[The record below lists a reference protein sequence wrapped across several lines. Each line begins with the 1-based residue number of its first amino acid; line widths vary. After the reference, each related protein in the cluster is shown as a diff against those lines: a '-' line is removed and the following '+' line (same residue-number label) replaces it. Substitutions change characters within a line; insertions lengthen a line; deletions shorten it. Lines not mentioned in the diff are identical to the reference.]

1 MNNDN
6 WLDDIRNKMTDFE
19 LDEPSG
25 LWERI
30 ETHRADR
37 QQITPINRNGHR
49 RGAVLSWL
57 VAATLLTAIMLSG
70 LHFFK
75 PESKVDMTAARLAK
89 DVSDNTLISPVNS
102 EQNLA
107 QTLPQSIGNRISRAN
122 ALTAAV
128 CQASQSSSAAQ
139 LTDDEPANQNPAGKD
154 NENAENSETSPSADN
169 ACNRINTEYAE
180 STVSASDSHNVRE
193 RVSVGI
199 FTSGSIGNGMS
210 GPSNNSG
217 NKSLSGLMSDPT
229 KNPDDGPVVQSQ
241 APESGSS
248 NTRNSRMQHH
258 QPIRVGLTVA
268 YPISTRLSLESGLTY
283 SRLRSDVDATE
294 ANISFSGEQ
303 TLHYIGIPLNLKCR
317 LASVR
322 QFKFYASAGILA
334 EKCVAGKLSGHKFI
348 NEQAGAEENTDIHE
362 KKLQWSLNAAAGA
375 QLSITPDLG
384 IFIEPGISYYP
395 DNGSDI
401 SSIYK
406 DRPLNF
412 NLNLGLRLTLGK

>member
-199 FTSGSIGNGMS
+199 F
-210 GPSNNSG
+210 
-217 NKSLSGLMSDPT
+217 
-229 KNPDDGPVVQSQ
+229 
-241 APESGSS
+241 
-248 NTRNSRMQHH
+248 
-258 QPIRVGLTVA
+258 
-268 YPISTRLSLESGLTY
+268 LSL
-283 SRLRSDVDATE
+283 
-294 ANISFSGEQ
+294 
-303 TLHYIGIPLNLKCR
+303 
-317 LASVR
+317 
-322 QFKFYASAGILA
+322 
-334 EKCVAGKLSGHKFI
+334 
-348 NEQAGAEENTDIHE
+348 IH
-362 KKLQWSLNAAAGA
+362 
-375 QLSITPDLG
+375 I
-384 IFIEPGISYYP
+384 
-395 DNGSDI
+395 
-401 SSIYK
+401 
-406 DRPLNF
+406 
-412 NLNLGLRLTLGK
+412 

>member
-19 LDEPSG
+19 LNEPSG

-30 ETHRADR
+30 ETQLADR
-37 QQITPINRNGHR
+37 QQISPINRSGHR

-57 VAATLLTAIMLSG
+57 VAASLLTAVMLSG
-70 LHFFK
+70 LYFLK
-75 PESKVDMTAARLAK
+75 PESKVDMTATRLAK
-89 DVSDNTLISPVNS
+89 DASGNTLLNPVKS
-102 EQNLA
+102 EQTLA
-107 QTLPQSIGNRISRAN
+107 QTLPQNIGSRINRAN
-122 ALTAAV
+122 APTAAD
-128 CQASQSSSAAQ
+128 CQASQSSAAVKQ
-139 LTDDEPANQNPAGKD
+139 TNDKPANQDSDRKSN
-154 NENAENSETSPSADN
+154 ENSENSEKSPAAPKTVNSMAMD
-169 ACNRINTEYAE
+169 CTEPA
-180 STVSASDSHNVRE
+180 VSATDSHNARK

-199 FTSGSIGNGMS
+199 FTSGSIGNGIS
-210 GPSNNSG
+210 GPSGNSG
-217 NKSLSGLMSDPT
+217 YKSQSGLMSDPT

-241 APESGSS
+241 APETGSS
-248 NTRNSRMQHH
+248 NTRNLKMQHH
-258 QPIRVGLTVA
+258 LPIRFGLTVA
-268 YPISTRLSLESGLTY
+268 YPLSPRLSLESGLTY

-317 LASVR
+317 LASVNR
-322 QFKFYASAGILA
+322 FEIYASAGILA

-348 NEQAGAEENTDIHE
+348 NDQAGAGESTDIHE
-362 KKLQWSLNAAAGA
+362 KRLQWSLNAAAGA